1 MNGATTVAFDH
12 PDETRTF
19 PHGKTDIVRIGN
31 ATIAQLSLEPGW
43 HWASDVKP
51 IAGTE
56 TCQVH
61 HVGYMVSGRLK
72 VTMEDGTTQEIGP
85 GQAYVIAPGHDAVVV
100 GNDTVVGIEFS
111 TPAAEIFAKTGS

>member
-1 MNGATTVAFDH
+1 MSGATTVAFDH

-19 PHGKTDIVRIGN
+19 PHGRTDIVRIGN

-56 TCQVH
+56 RCQVH

-111 TPAAEIFAKTGS
+111 TPAAEIYAKPGS